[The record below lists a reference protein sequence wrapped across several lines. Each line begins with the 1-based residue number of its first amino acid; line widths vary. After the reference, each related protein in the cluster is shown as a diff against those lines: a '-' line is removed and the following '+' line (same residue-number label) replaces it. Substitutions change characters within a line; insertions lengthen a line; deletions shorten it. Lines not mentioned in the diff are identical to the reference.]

1 MKIKI
6 DSDVFDIV
14 KRIKEVDDGY
24 YIVFDTAKNKYELHN
39 RKQQSTYCL
48 TCPFGNLDKRLLDLI
63 YKTNSRHIDKI
74 IEEIDNNNKKV
85 ERNVYNNAKNT
96 SDFMLREIYAFS
108 NNSSKNLDDVKAF
121 TSVWR

>member
-6 DSDVFDIV
+6 NSDVFDIV

-24 YIVFDTAKNKYELHN
+24 YIVFDTTKNKYELHN

-48 TCPFGNLDKRLLDLI
+48 TCPFENLDKRLLDFI
-63 YKTNSRHIDKI
+63 HKTNSRHIDKI
-74 IEEIDNNNKKV
+74 VEEIDNNNKKV
-85 ERNVYNNAKNT
+85 ERNIYNNAKDT